1 MQAVQAMGGLLGAV
15 QAMGGA
21 RPCGPCM
28 PWEEQRGAHQGSTHS
43 EIQNLTGVFGFSLMK
58 ILYIDIKQNTCKI
71 LNF

>member
-43 EIQNLTGVFGFSLMK
+43 EIQNLTGVFG
-58 ILYIDIKQNTCKI
+58 
-71 LNF
+71 

>member
-28 PWEEQRGAHQGSTHS
+28 PWEEQRGAHQGSTNS
-43 EIQNLTGVFGFSLMK
+43 EIQNLTGIFGVFSYENIVYRHKAKSPVKF
-58 ILYIDIKQNTCKI
+58 
-71 LNF
+71 